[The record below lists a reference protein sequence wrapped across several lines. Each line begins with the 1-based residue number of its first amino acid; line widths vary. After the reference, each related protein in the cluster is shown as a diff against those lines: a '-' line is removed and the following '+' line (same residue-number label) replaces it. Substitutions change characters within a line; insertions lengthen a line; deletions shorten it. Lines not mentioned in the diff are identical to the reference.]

1 MKTNEERI
9 DAMVDELIKKMI
21 EIYGVTPILGKK
33 ENEKFIN
40 DNRFK
45 KMWGDYNVII
55 GRRDN
60 GKRLA
65 RMKYEGK
72 HNEKKVL

>member
-9 DAMVDELIKKMI
+9 DVIVDELIKK
-21 EIYGVTPILGKK
+21 IYGVTPILGKK

-65 RMKYEGK
+65 RMKYEVK